1 MPYQPASEAL
11 KDYLVLDLTR
21 ARAGPTAARQL
32 ADFGA
37 DVIKIETPD
46 TIGGPN
52 TGGDLGER
60 YGPDFQNLHRNKRG
74 LTLDLK
80 APEGLAIFIRLAEQA
95 DVVIENYR
103 PNVKRRLGIDF
114 DSLKKINPAIVY
126 ASISGFGQDGPYAN
140 RPGLDQ
146 IAQGMGGHMSVTG
159 LPGGGPVRS
168 GTAISDLTAG
178 LLAAQGIT
186 TALLVREKT
195 GRGQWLHTS
204 LLEAQIFLMDFQA
217 ARWLVDQD
225 VPDQAGNNHPT
236 NVPMGTFKT
245 KDGHVNIAP
254 MPTMWNRFC
263 KALDLSELEHHSDY
277 ATLPNRRINRDALL
291 AEIEKTTVTRT
302 TVDWV
307 EHLNQAGV
315 PCGPIYQMDQVFE
328 DPQVKHLGI
337 AQSVESGVRGP
348 IEIIGQPIHLTETP
362 STLSRPSPEFGEHSD
377 EILVEFGYGE
387 EEIRKLK
394 EEGVV

>member
-1 MPYQPASEAL
+1 MPHEPASQAL
-11 KDYLVLDLTR
+11 KDILVLDLTR

-37 DVIKIETPD
+37 DVIKIEMAGD
-46 TIGGPN
+46 N
-52 TGGDLGER
+52 AGGDLGER
-60 YGPDFQNLHRNKRG
+60 HGPDFQNLHRNKRG
-74 LTLDLK
+74 MTLNLK
-80 APEGLAIFIRLAEQA
+80 SPDGLKIFLRLAEKA

-103 PNVKRRLGIDF
+103 PDVKRRLGIDYE
-114 DSLKKINPAIVY
+114 SIKAVNPGIIY

-178 LLAAQGIT
+178 LLAASGIT

-195 GRGQWLHTS
+195 GQGQWLHTS

-217 ARWLVDQD
+217 ARWLVDRD
-225 VPDQAGNNHPT
+225 VPGQAGNNHPT

-263 KALDLSELEHHSDY
+263 TALGLEEIEHHADY
-277 ATLPNRRINRDALL
+277 ATLPDRRKNRDALL

-302 TVDWV
+302 TAEWVD
-307 EHLNQAGV
+307 HLNQAGV

-328 DPQVKHLGI
+328 DAQVKHLGV
-337 AQSVESGVRGP
+337 AQAVESDILGST
-348 IEIIGQPIHLTETP
+348 EIVGQPIHLTGTP
-362 STLSRPSPEFGEHSD
+362 STLARPSPEFGEHTD
-377 EILVEFGYGE
+377 EILAEFGFGE
-387 EEIRKLK
+387 DEI
-394 EEGVV
+394 EGFRQSGVI